1 MRLLATVQIIIS
13 AAAVVR
19 VLGGDWARLGKV
31 SRMAPWVQVGLQ
43 VLLQVRLA
51 TLLSIRVLVKPVLVL
66 RHLVL
71 VLPVSRVKRRWN

>member
-1 MRLLATVQIIIS
+1 MWLLATVQIVIA

-31 SRMAPWVQVGLQ
+31 SRVAPWVQVGLQ
-43 VLLQVRLA
+43 MLLQVRLA
-51 TLLSIRVLVKPVLVL
+51 TLLSIRVLVKPILVL

-71 VLPVSRVKRRWN
+71 VLPVSGVKRRWN